1 MSNRSVKFAAALAA
15 GLLAGASSTAI
26 AQNAAKTADTKAADS
41 CLSGPKGTAPT
52 GSHWFYHLDRTT
64 KKQCWYLG
72 EAKSRADKAA
82 KAATAQQ
89 QTAPASDASAADA
102 TPPQPQPAM
111 RKSVA
116 DAHAEV
122 VSPPATVAPAATTDV
137 SDAGNPAPD
146 ASAAATPPEA
156 TAPSSPVTARWF
168 DASSMSGSN
177 GTRLAVNAPP
187 PATTQAD
194 ARPQAAAAAPAA
206 PAAVEAPAEKPSS
219 SSTQML
225 LIVMVGA
232 LALAGL
238 VSALVFRQTRTR
250 SPPYEIRDEWRAPW
264 DSLSSERAPPISPRR
279 ERPTRAF
286 SSEVDTGSRE
296 ENASKQES
304 RAPFRFHRNGNS
316 SGLSDVPPRRA
327 EPPIRR
333 REPVRDPEQSEDSDR
348 QIAEMLKR
356 LARTA
361 TN

>member
-1 MSNRSVKFAAALAA
+1 MSNGSAKFAAALVAS
-15 GLLAGASSTAI
+15 LLAGANFTAV
-26 AQNAAKTADTKAADS
+26 AENAAKTVDIKTPDAKTADIKPADS
-41 CLSGPKGTAPT
+41 CLSSPKGTAPT

-72 EAKSRADKAA
+72 EARNKAA

-89 QTAPASDASAADA
+89 QTAPDAAAADA
-102 TPPQPQPAM
+102 IPPQVQPQPAM

-122 VSPPATVAPAATTDV
+122 VAPSATVAPAATTDV
-137 SDAGNPAPD
+137 SYASNPAPD

-177 GTRLAVNAPP
+177 GTRLAANAPP
-187 PATTQAD
+187 PAATQAD
-194 ARPQAAAAAPAA
+194 ARPQAATAAPAA
-206 PAAVEAPAEKPSS
+206 PVAVEAPAEKPSS

-238 VSALVFRQTRTR
+238 VSALVFRQTRRR

-264 DSLSSERAPPISPRR
+264 DSLSSERAPPIPPRR
-279 ERPTRAF
+279 ERPIR
-286 SSEVDTGSRE
+286 
-296 ENASKQES
+296 
-304 RAPFRFHRNGNS
+304 
-316 SGLSDVPPRRA
+316 LSDVPPRRA

>member
-1 MSNRSVKFAAALAA
+1 MSNRSAKFAAALVASFLASLLDGANFAA
-15 GLLAGASSTAI
+15 VAE
-26 AQNAAKTADTKAADS
+26 NAAKAADTKTADIKPADS

-72 EAKSRADKAA
+72 EARNKAA

-89 QTAPASDASAADA
+89 QTAPASDASTADA
-102 TPPQPQPAM
+102 APPQAQPQPAM

-137 SDAGNPAPD
+137 SYASNPAPD
-146 ASAAATPPEA
+146 ASAVATPPEA

-177 GTRLAVNAPP
+177 GTRLAANAPP
-187 PATTQAD
+187 PAATLAD
-194 ARPQAAAAAPAA
+194 ARPQAATAAPAA
-206 PAAVEAPAEKPSS
+206 PAAVEAPAEKPPS

-250 SPPYEIRDEWRAPW
+250 SPPYEIRDEWLAPW
-264 DSLSSERAPPISPRR
+264 DSLSSERAPPASPRR
-279 ERPTRAF
+279 ERPIRL
-286 SSEVDTGSRE
+286 SEI
-296 ENASKQES
+296 
-304 RAPFRFHRNGNS
+304 
-316 SGLSDVPPRRA
+316 PRHRA

>member
-1 MSNRSVKFAAALAA
+1 MSNGSAKFTAALVAS
-15 GLLAGASSTAI
+15 LLAGANFTAV
-26 AQNAAKTADTKAADS
+26 AENAAKTVDIKTPDTKTADIKPADS

-72 EAKSRADKAA
+72 EARNKAA

-89 QTAPASDASAADA
+89 QTAPDAAAVDA
-102 TPPQPQPAM
+102 IPPQAQPQPAM

-122 VSPPATVAPAATTDV
+122 VSPPATVAPAVTTDV

-177 GTRLAVNAPP
+177 GTRLAANAPP
-187 PATTQAD
+187 PAATQAD
-194 ARPQAAAAAPAA
+194 ARPQAAPAA
-206 PAAVEAPAEKPSS
+206 PVAVEAPAEKQS

-238 VSALVFRQTRTR
+238 VSALVFRQTRRR

-264 DSLSSERAPPISPRR
+264 DSLSSERAPPISQRR
-279 ERPTRAF
+279 ERPIR
-286 SSEVDTGSRE
+286 
-296 ENASKQES
+296 
-304 RAPFRFHRNGNS
+304 
-316 SGLSDVPPRRA
+316 LSDVPPRRA

-333 REPVRDPEQSEDSDR
+333 REPVRDPEPSEDSDR